1 MSDAKAALQKRI
13 VAVLNI
19 GSGSCNA
26 DSATQARAA
35 FDQAG
40 LSHAKV
46 VSVEPADLD
55 KALDDAVANADV
67 LVVLGGDGTISAA
80 AARCGASGA
89 LLIPLPGGTM
99 NMLPKALYGERPW
112 RKALADT
119 LANPKV
125 HAVSGGT
132 AADRP
137 FFCAAILGA
146 PSLWAQAREAARKG
160 DVVEAVRRSITAT
173 RRSLTE
179 SLDYDFGGGST
190 GSADAVVVICPAIAK
205 DMNPDEPTLEAAA
218 VDPETAAALFGL
230 AFHAAFDGWR
240 NDASVSLAKV
250 KTLCVTGHGEVPAIL
265 DGETV
270 RLGRT
275 VDLSFLPVAFRAL
288 TPAEGQ

>member
-19 GSGSCNA
+19 GSGSCDAN
-26 DSATQARAA
+26 SAAQAKAA
-35 FDQAG
+35 FEQAG
-40 LSHAKV
+40 LSHAQV

-55 KALDDAVANADV
+55 KALDDAAANADV

-80 AARCGASGA
+80 ATRCGGSGA

-99 NMLPKALYGERPW
+99 NMLPKALYGARPW
-112 RKALADT
+112 REALAQT
-119 LANPKV
+119 LADPKV
-125 HAVSGGT
+125 HEVSGGK
-132 AADRP
+132 AGDHP

-160 DVVEAVRRSITAT
+160 DVVEAVKRSVTAT

-190 GSADAVVVICPAIAK
+190 GSAEAVVVICPTIAK

-218 VDPETAAALFGL
+218 VDPETAAQLFGL

-240 NDASVSLAKV
+240 NGASVSLAKV
-250 KTLCVTGHGEVPAIL
+250 KTLRVAGHGEVPAIL

-270 RLGRT
+270 RLGRA
-275 VDLSFLPVAFRAL
+275 VDISFLPVAFRAL